1 MTRLIRRSL
10 AEFIGVMVFTASV
23 VGVHTAV
30 TLSSL
35 AGLATATVLG
45 LMTLLTLNVS
55 GGHLNPAVSL
65 YFLARRQ
72 ISVSYFFSYLVAQL
86 LAALAGAWLGGFV
99 WGASNLAIVPAQEAL
114 GGAFAS
120 EVLATA
126 VLVTLFG
133 YLSAN
138 KKSQLIPVAVAAWTF
153 AAGVFT
159 VTGAIAN
166 PALTFGRL
174 FTPNTQVNLSFNVA
188 ANYLMAQLLGV
199 LLAVIVTSFI
209 LGKASLKKAFT
220 ISFTSKA
227 RAAAKKKG
235 SKKQMALKTVSKA
248 IKPKGLKPA
257 VQSSKKR

>member
-1 MTRLIRRSL
+1 
-10 AEFIGVMVFTASV
+10 MVFTASV

-65 YFLARRQ
+65 YFLARRP
-72 ISVSYFFSYLVAQL
+72 ISVSYFFSYLAAQL

-126 VLVTLFG
+126 VLITLFG
-133 YLSAN
+133 YLSAH
-138 KKSQLIPVAVAAWTF
+138 KKSELIPVAVAGWTF

-174 FTPNTQVNLSFNVA
+174 FTPNTQVNLSFTVA

-209 LGKASLKKAFT
+209 LGKASLQKAFT
-220 ISFTSKA
+220 VSFPSKA

-235 SKKQMALKTVSKA
+235 SKKQMAIKTVSKA
-248 IKPKGLKPA
+248 IKPKSIKPS